1 MSVAAPPITRLTN
14 YINGQWTDSPTSE
27 WRDVVNP
34 ATGEIL
40 ASVPLA
46 DAAEVNAAVEAAA
59 AAFPAWRRTPPE
71 DRIQPLFKLKMLLEE
86 HIDDIARIITTE
98 NGKTFTEAKAEMR
111 RAIENVEVACGIPM
125 MMQGYNL
132 EDVARGIDEMMIRQ
146 PIGVTAAIV
155 PFNFPGMIAFW
166 YLPYAI
172 ATGNTFIL
180 KPSERVPLTMR
191 YIYELLEKTG
201 LPKGVVSLVNGG
213 KAVVDALIDHP
224 KVRAISFVGS
234 TPVARYIYA
243 RSGEQGKRCQ
253 CQGGAKNHVV
263 VLPDADMP
271 MATQIISDSAFG
283 CAGQRC
289 LAVSVAVTIGEAQK
303 TFRDSIADAASKL
316 RVGNGLED
324 GVQMGPV
331 ITPQS
336 KERVESLIGLG
347 EKQGAKVLLDGRNS
361 KVPKYESGNFV
372 NPTIL
377 DDVPQTSDLAD
388 TEIFGPVLSLVHA
401 DNMDEALAFLE
412 RSAYGNQ
419 ASLFTSSGS
428 AARRF
433 RYEAPAGNIGINI
446 GVAAP
451 MAYFPFSGWKNSFLR
466 RPARPGPRRHRV
478 LYRQE
483 SCRGALGQRAQ
494 QKVLMTV
501 PGSGV
506 AMKLL
511 TTESQRLRENEE
523 QKDPR
528 TSPIIGAA
536 IEVHRH
542 LGPGLLESAYEEC
555 LCHELHLRGLVFERQ
570 VSLPVSYKGL
580 QLDCGYRI
588 DLIVGQEVVIELKAV
603 DKILPVHEAQLLTY
617 LKTSCKRVGLLINF
631 NVPLL
636 TQGIIRRVF

>member
-1 MSVAAPPITRLTN
+1 MTVAAPSILRLTN
-14 YINGQWTDSPTSE
+14 FINGEWVDSPSSE

-40 ASVPLA
+40 AQVPLA
-46 DAAEVNAAVEAAA
+46 DAAEVNCAVEAAA

-71 DRIQPLFKLKMLLEE
+71 DRIQPLFKLKMLLEQ
-86 HIDDIARIITTE
+86 HIDDIGRIITQE

-146 PIGVTAAIV
+146 PLGVTAAIV

-172 ATGNTFIL
+172 ATGNTFII

-201 LPKGVVSLVNGG
+201 LPKGVVSLVNGS

-234 TPVARYIYA
+234 TPVARYIYS
-243 RSGEQGKRCQ
+243 RSAENGKRCQ

-289 LAVSVAVTIGEAQK
+289 LAVSTAITIGEAQK
-303 TFRDSIADAASKL
+303 TFRDSIAEAASKL

-336 KERVESLIGLG
+336 KERVEHLIGVG
-347 EKQGAKVLLDGRNS
+347 EKQGAKILLDGRHA
-361 KVPKYESGNFV
+361 KVAKHESGNFV
-372 NPTIL
+372 KPTIL
-377 DDVPQTSDLAD
+377 DDVPVTSEITD

-401 DNMDEALAFLE
+401 DTMDDALAFLE

-419 ASLFTSSGS
+419 ASLFTSSGA

-451 MAYFPFSGWKNSFLR
+451 MAYFPFSGWKNSFFGDL
-466 RPARPGPRRHRV
+466 H
-478 LYRQE
+478 
-483 SCRGALGQRAQ
+483 GQGRDSVEFYTDK
-494 QKVLMTV
+494 KVV
-501 PGSGV
+501 V
-506 AMKLL
+506 
-511 TTESQRLRENEE
+511 
-523 QKDPR
+523 
-528 TSPIIGAA
+528 
-536 IEVHRH
+536 
-542 LGPGLLESAYEEC
+542 
-555 LCHELHLRGLVFERQ
+555 ERWAKEH
-570 VSLPVSYKGL
+570 SRK
-580 QLDCGYRI
+580 
-588 DLIVGQEVVIELKAV
+588 
-603 DKILPVHEAQLLTY
+603 
-617 LKTSCKRVGLLINF
+617 F
-631 NVPLL
+631 
-636 TQGIIRRVF
+636 

>member
-1 MSVAAPPITRLTN
+1 MTVAAPPVIKLTN
-14 YINGQWTDSPTSE
+14 FINGRWTDSNASE

-34 ATGEIL
+34 ATGEVL
-40 ASVPLA
+40 AQVPLA
-46 DAAEVNAAVEAAA
+46 EAAEVNQAVEAAA
-59 AAFPAWRRTPPE
+59 AAFPEWRRTPPE

-86 HIDDIARIITTE
+86 HIDDIARIITME

-146 PIGVTAAIV
+146 PLGVTAAIV

-191 YIYELLEKTG
+191 YVYELLEKTG
-201 LPKGVVSLVNGG
+201 LPKGVVNLVNGG

-303 TFRDSIADAASKL
+303 SFRDAITQAASAI
-316 RVGNGLED
+316 RVGNGMD
-324 GVQMGPV
+324 SGIQMGPV
-331 ITPQS
+331 ISGQS
-336 KERVESLIGLG
+336 KQRIEAMISAGVKE
-347 EKQGAKVLLDGRNS
+347 GAKALLDGRNT
-361 KVPKYESGNFV
+361 KIGGYESGNFLT
-372 NPTIL
+372 PTIL
-377 DDVPQTSDLAD
+377 DGLPLDSQLAH
-388 TEIFGPVLSLVHA
+388 TEIFGPVLSLIHA
-401 DNMDEALAFLE
+401 NTIEEALEFLR
-412 RSAYGNQ
+412 RSPYGNQ
-419 ASLFTSSGS
+419 ASLFTTNGG
-428 AARRF
+428 AARKF

-451 MAYFPFSGWKNSFLR
+451 MAYFPFSGWKESFFGILHGQGR
-466 RPARPGPRRHRV
+466 DAVEFYTESKIVVERWS
-478 LYRQE
+478 RQE
-483 SCRGALGQRAQ
+483 TR
-494 QKVLMTV
+494 K
-501 PGSGV
+501 
-506 AMKLL
+506 
-511 TTESQRLRENEE
+511 
-523 QKDPR
+523 
-528 TSPIIGAA
+528 
-536 IEVHRH
+536 
-542 LGPGLLESAYEEC
+542 
-555 LCHELHLRGLVFERQ
+555 F
-570 VSLPVSYKGL
+570 
-580 QLDCGYRI
+580 
-588 DLIVGQEVVIELKAV
+588 
-603 DKILPVHEAQLLTY
+603 
-617 LKTSCKRVGLLINF
+617 
-631 NVPLL
+631 
-636 TQGIIRRVF
+636 